1 MTHCS
6 STRGDSQDAKSQH
19 DPHDD
24 NEHTH
29 KPTRAS
35 PDLPSENALFLVSF
49 FPPFSVVEN
58 RLANEVETR
67 KSVRGR
73 KSPAPDDGLELSKV
87 RDSKRYL
94 SSVSP
99 QRFNSLMMRH
109 MFVKGCHIVDGRKA

>member
-1 MTHCS
+1 MIHMMT
-6 STRGDSQDAKSQH
+6 T
-19 DPHDD
+19 
-24 NEHTH
+24 NTH

-49 FPPFSVVEN
+49 FPLSVVEN